1 MRNLDGGIAGGRRE
15 RKKKEKSVS
24 DVEGR
29 GRGKLAFAAVHVGI
43 PFSCHPR

>member
-1 MRNLDGGIAGGRRE
+1 LRNLDGGIAGGRE
-15 RKKKEKSVS
+15 RKKKEMSVS

-29 GRGKLAFAAVHVGI
+29 GRGKLAFAAVQVGI